1 MGSGEAQHCIERQRK
16 SLSALHHQTFLTRLL
31 LQTLSLSYA
40 DAASTLARSGL
51 KGEEMF
57 SSLPA

>member
-1 MGSGEAQHCIERQRK
+1 MGSREAHHCIEKQMK
-16 SLSALHHQTFLTRLL
+16 SLSALHHQNFLTRLL
-31 LQTLSLSYA
+31 LQTLGLSYA
-40 DAASTLARSGL
+40 DPVSTLARSGL